1 MAVTY
6 IAKIGELRI
15 QKTKKY
21 IFKKIEIEKLLIKIT
36 CRSIVNIQ
44 DGVFKCRYL
53 NISVINGHMKN
64 FRGQCLQMHMQ
75 WQMTFFL
82 EGIFFL
88 DFKILI
94 VVQMESYIF

>member
-64 FRGQCLQMHMQ
+64 FRGQCLLMHMQ
-75 WQMTFFL
+75 WQMTFL

>member
-1 MAVTY
+1 
-6 IAKIGELRI
+6 
-15 QKTKKY
+15 
-21 IFKKIEIEKLLIKIT
+21 
-36 CRSIVNIQ
+36 
-44 DGVFKCRYL
+44 
-53 NISVINGHMKN
+53 
-64 FRGQCLQMHMQ
+64 MHMQ